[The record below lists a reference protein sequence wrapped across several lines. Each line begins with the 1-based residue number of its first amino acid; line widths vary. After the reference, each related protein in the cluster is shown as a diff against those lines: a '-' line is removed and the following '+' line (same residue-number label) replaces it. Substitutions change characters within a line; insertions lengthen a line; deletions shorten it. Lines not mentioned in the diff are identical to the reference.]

1 MWRIERDACRPDRGP
16 ERLGPHEAR
25 PRQRDFL
32 YEIEHIGNRW
42 VIKTD
47 WDAPNYRLMTV
58 NDDQIG
64 DRSRWQPL
72 LAHDAKVF
80 IESFQLFQDYIAI
93 NERSDGLNRVRV
105 MPWRDLSKAQY
116 LSSDEAVYVARTD
129 NNPEQN
135 TAWLR
140 YSYTSL
146 TTPLSVYDVNMQTG
160 EKRLLKEQQV
170 LGGFDKNNY
179 QTERVWATAQDGSKI
194 PVSLLYK
201 KGLKKDGTAPLY
213 QYAYGSYGM
222 SSSPSFK
229 STVLSL
235 VDRGFVYAIAHIR
248 GGQEMG
254 RDWYE
259 NGKLLK
265 KINTFT
271 DFIAVTDYLVAQNI
285 VAKDKVF
292 AMGGSAGGLLMGAIA
307 NMAPEKYL
315 GLAAHVPFVDVVTTM
330 LDESIPLTTNE
341 FDEWGNPKQQS
352 FYDYML
358 SYSPYDQVKK
368 QAYPAMLVTTGLHD
382 SQVQYFEPAKWVAK
396 LRTHK
401 TDQNVLLFRTN
412 MEAGHGGKSGRFS
425 RMIEIADEYA
435 FVLTVLAQK

>member
-1 MWRIERDACRPDRGP
+1 
-16 ERLGPHEAR
+16 
-25 PRQRDFL
+25 
-32 YEIEHIGNRW
+32 
-42 VIKTD
+42 
-47 WDAPNYRLMTV
+47 
-58 NDDQIG
+58 
-64 DRSRWQPL
+64 
-72 LAHDAKVF
+72 
-80 IESFQLFQDYIAI
+80 
-93 NERSDGLNRVRV
+93 
-105 MPWRDLSKAQY
+105 
-116 LSSDEAVYVARTD
+116 
-129 NNPEQN
+129 
-135 TAWLR
+135 
-140 YSYTSL
+140 
-146 TTPLSVYDVNMQTG
+146 
-160 EKRLLKEQQV
+160 LLKQQEV

-179 QTERVWATAQDGSKI
+179 QTERVWAKAKDGTKI

-213 QYAYGSYGM
+213 QYAYGSYG
-222 SSSPSFK
+222 SSTSPSFRFP
-229 STVLSL
+229 VLSL

-254 RDWYE
+254 RQWYE
-259 NGKLLK
+259 DGKLLK

-271 DFIAVTDYLVAQNI
+271 DFIDVTDHLVAQKY

-307 NMAPEKYL
+307 NMAPEKYR
-315 GLAAHVPFVDVVTTM
+315 GIVAHVPFVDVVTTM

-341 FDEWGNPKQQS
+341 FDEWGNPKQKA

-368 QAYPAMLVTTGLHD
+368 QAYPAILVTTGLHD

-401 TDQNVLLFRTN
+401 TDKNPLLFRTN

-425 RMIEIADEYA
+425 RLTEVADEYA
-435 FVLTVLAQK
+435 FILSLLATP